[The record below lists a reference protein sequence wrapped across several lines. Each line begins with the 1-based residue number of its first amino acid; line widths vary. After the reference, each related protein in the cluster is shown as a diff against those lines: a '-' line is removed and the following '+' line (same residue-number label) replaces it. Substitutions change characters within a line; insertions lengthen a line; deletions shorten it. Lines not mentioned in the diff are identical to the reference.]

1 MPAEVNGLA
10 ITLYPYTRA
19 PNFAADTE
27 GAGTLADALM
37 VNRTLQGQRGGSRFR
52 DSERA
57 RARAR
62 AGAGEREREKRRERE
77 REETR
82 ACVFALAV
90 LKV

>member
-37 VNRTLQGQRGGSRFR
+37 VNSTLQGQRGGSKFR

-57 RARAR
+57 RFRESESESES
-62 AGAGEREREKRRERE
+62 GGESERE

-82 ACVFALAV
+82 AYVFALV
-90 LKV
+90 VQKV

>member
-37 VNRTLQGQRGGSRFR
+37 VNRTLQGQRGGSKFR

-57 RARAR
+57 RFRESESESES
-62 AGAGEREREKRRERE
+62 GGERERE

-82 ACVFALAV
+82 AYVFALV
-90 LKV
+90 VQKV

>member
-57 RARAR
+57 RAR
-62 AGAGEREREKRRERE
+62 GEGGREREKEGERE
-77 REETR
+77 KRKLTS
-82 ACVFALAV
+82 FV
-90 LKV
+90 LVVQKE